1 MSNESDN
8 KQRQRMLE
16 VHLITL
22 GDGQVGKTSII
33 FRYIDNIFSGNYLST
48 IGIDVKIKKVTL
60 SNGEE
65 IKIKISDTA
74 GQERFKAIASN
85 YTKKADGIIFVYDI
99 TSSKSFMEVENW
111 LSEITKEGNDK
122 PLILLG
128 NKCDLEE
135 NRQISTEEGID
146 LSKKYGEGIKFY
158 ETSCKTGDNIEKA
171 MNDLVNQVYAKI
183 SGNNLDDNDT
193 NNIKI
198 DEKDVKNDKKKKSC
212 C

>member
-171 MNDLVNQVYAKI
+171 INDLVNQVYAKI

>member
-135 NRQISTEEGID
+135 KRQISTEEGID

-171 MNDLVNQVYAKI
+171 INDLVNQVYAKI

>member
-8 KQRQRMLE
+8 KQRQKMFE
-16 VHLITL
+16 IHLITL

-171 MNDLVNQVYAKI
+171 INDLVNQVYAKI